1 MSMDTFDEAA
11 ARQALSALADGELVD
26 DAGEAAFGAWRRD
39 AGARRDWHAWHLIG
53 DVLRSEDLASDP
65 RADLRFCAAV
75 RMRLTSEAVVLAPAL
90 AADASAEA
98 GSARGAARPRSGRW
112 MFASAAAA
120 GFVLVAGTFA
130 VVRTVDAPTATPIA
144 AADRAAVV
152 AAGSARDS
160 ASPANATEVAA
171 APSEATAPTV
181 AVLADSR
188 LIRDAQLDRYL
199 VAHKQFAGT
208 SALGVPSVFLRSATV
223 DSTSR

>member
-11 ARQALSALADGELVD
+11 ARQALSALADGELVGA
-26 DAGEAAFGAWRRD
+26 AGEAAFVAWRRD
-39 AGARRDWHAWHLIG
+39 AGARRDWHTWHLIG

-75 RMRLTSEAVVLAPAL
+75 RARLASEAVVLAPAP
-90 AADASAEA
+90 AAAMTTPAF
-98 GSARGAARPRSGRW
+98 SARGRSGRW

-130 VVRTVDAPTATPIA
+130 LVRTVDTPTATPIA
-144 AADRAAVV
+144 LADGGAVGR
-152 AAGSARDS
+152 AGSARDPAS
-160 ASPANATEVAA
+160 AAAANAP
-171 APSEATAPTV
+171 PSEATAPPV
-181 AVLADSR
+181 AVVADSR

-223 DSTSR
+223 DSASR

>member
-11 ARQALSALADGELVD
+11 ARQALSALADGELSGA
-26 DAGEAAFGAWRRD
+26 AGEAAFVAWRGD

-75 RMRLTSEAVVLAPAL
+75 RMRLTSEAVVLAPSL
-90 AADASAEA
+90 AAEASVEA
-98 GSARGAARPRSGRW
+98 ASARGAARPRSGRW
-112 MFASAAAA
+112 MLASAAAA

-144 AADRAAVV
+144 AADRGAVV

-160 ASPANATEVAA
+160 VSPATEVAA
-171 APSEATAPTV
+171 APSEATAPSV
-181 AVLADSR
+181 AVVADSR